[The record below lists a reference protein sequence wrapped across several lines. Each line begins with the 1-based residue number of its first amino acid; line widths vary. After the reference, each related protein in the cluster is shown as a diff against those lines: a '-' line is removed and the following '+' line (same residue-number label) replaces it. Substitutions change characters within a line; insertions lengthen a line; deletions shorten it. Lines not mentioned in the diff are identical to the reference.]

1 MVINK
6 LDTKLAK
13 PLLAPLEWPSR
24 HYRMFKLL
32 SRKPRVN
39 APQMGTQCPTQ
50 AAHRGRLAPLAQ
62 SFALRTP
69 SYAHRHSLNAAAEP
83 DTQSEP
89 PR

>member
-1 MVINK
+1 
-6 LDTKLAK
+6 
-13 PLLAPLEWPSR
+13 
-24 HYRMFKLL
+24 
-32 SRKPRVN
+32 
-39 APQMGTQCPTQ
+39 MGTQCPTQ

>member
-1 MVINK
+1 
-6 LDTKLAK
+6 
-13 PLLAPLEWPSR
+13 
-24 HYRMFKLL
+24 MFSK
-32 SRKPRVN
+32 KPRQTAQN
-39 APQMGTQCPTQ
+39 PGTLCPTN

-69 SYAHRHSLNAAAEP
+69 SFAHRHSLTPADEP

>member
-1 MVINK
+1 MSK
-6 LDTKLAK
+6 L
-13 PLLAPLEWPSR
+13 
-24 HYRMFKLL
+24 H
-32 SRKPRVN
+32 SRKPRLN
-39 APQMGTQCPTQ
+39 APQTGTQCPTQ

-69 SYAHRHSLNAAAEP
+69 SYAHRHSLKP